1 MQTSSR
7 RRLASLLAVVPL
19 AAPLFGLGCGGGGE
33 AAKKPTSP
41 APAEPVA
48 SVPPPAPKALE
59 GVDVAAMDPSVN
71 ACEDFYDYAC
81 GGWMKATPI
90 PEDEARW
97 MRSFNVIQER
107 NETRLHDI
115 LVAYAKEPPASQPYS
130 KALGDYFASCI
141 DEAAVEKA
149 GLSPIEAE
157 LKRIEA
163 IKDLPSLVKTIAH
176 LQLLGVT
183 AFFEVG
189 SAQDFKDAT
198 QVVGVVDQGGLGL
211 PDRDYYLAQS
221 EGSKKIR
228 DAYAAHVERM
238 FVLAGD
244 TPAQAKKHAK
254 TVMAVETSLARASM
268 SKVLR
273 REPANTYH
281 RVELRGLEEIAPAVT
296 WTAYWAELGFPN
308 VTAINAASP
317 WFMASLSRM
326 LDAKKKPDLKSVGSA
341 AEPVAAAK
349 TEPSASAK
357 GDPAAAAK
365 AAAPVAGVELKNA
378 PLAELKT
385 YLRYHLLAAS
395 APLLP
400 ERFVQEDF
408 AMKRELTGA
417 AKLLPRWKRCVRA
430 VDGSMGE
437 ALAQPFVKETLGAEG
452 KGRALELIE
461 QIEAAMHDNLDHL
474 AWMDAPTRVR
484 ALEKLGLVANK
495 IGYPD
500 VWRSYDGLA
509 IDRASYAGNVLAASA
524 FEARRQLAKIG
535 RPVDRNEWYM
545 SPPTVNA
552 YYDPSMNQMVF
563 PAGILQPPF
572 YSNRATDGIN
582 FGGIGM
588 VMGHELTHGF
598 DDEGRKFDGRGNL
611 VEWWTPTVGTEFDK
625 RAACVEKQFDAYTPI
640 DGLHINGKLTLGENI
655 ADLGG
660 IKLAHAALAKRLAT
674 HPEPKTGDFTP
685 EQQLFL
691 GYAQAWCGNM
701 RPEMQRMRL
710 MTDPHSP
717 ARYRVIGPLSN
728 LPEFAQAFECKPGQ
742 AMVRPAAERCEVW

>member
-1 MQTSSR
+1 MQTPSR
-7 RRLASLLAVVPL
+7 RLVSLIAVLPL
-19 AAPLFGLGCGGGGE
+19 AAPLLGLGCGGGGE
-33 AAKKPTSP
+33 AAKSP
-41 APAEPVA
+41 APASPVA
-48 SVPPPAPKALE
+48 SVPPPAASALL
-59 GVDVAAMDPSVN
+59 GVDEAAMDPSVN
-71 ACEDFYDYAC
+71 ACEDFYEYAC

-107 NETRLHDI
+107 NETRLRDI
-115 LVAYAKEPPASQPYS
+115 LTAYAKEPPASQAYA

-141 DEAAVEKA
+141 DEAAIERA
-149 GLSPIEAE
+149 GLGPIAAE
-157 LKRIEA
+157 LERIEA

-189 SAQDFKDAT
+189 SGQDFKDAT
-198 QVVGVVDQGGLGL
+198 QVIGIVDQGGLGL
-211 PDRDYYLAQS
+211 PDRDYYLEPGEA
-221 EGSKKIR
+221 SKKVR
-228 DAYAAHVERM
+228 DAYEAHVERM

-244 TPAQAKKHAK
+244 APVEAKRRAK
-254 TVMAVETSLARASM
+254 TVLAIETSLARASM

-281 RVELRGLEEIAPAVT
+281 RIELRGLTEVAPAIG
-296 WTAYWAELGFPN
+296 WAAYWAELGSPK
-308 VTAINAASP
+308 VTAINVASP
-317 WFMASLSRM
+317 AFMASLSRM
-326 LDAKKKPDLKSVGSA
+326 LDAKKKPSLESV
-341 AEPVAAAK
+341 
-349 TEPSASAK
+349 ASAK
-357 GDPAAAAK
+357 AAPVAKAPAAK
-365 AAAPVAGVELKNA
+365 AAAELQSA

-385 YLRYHLLAAS
+385 YLRFHLLAAA

-408 AMKRELTGA
+408 AMKRALTGA
-417 AKLLPRWKRCVRA
+417 TKLLPRWKRCVRA
-430 VDGSMGE
+430 VDHGMGE
-437 ALAQPFVKETLGAEG
+437 ALAQPFVRETLGAEG
-452 KGRALELIE
+452 KGRALELIR
-461 QIEAAMHDNLDHL
+461 QIEAAMHARLDTL
-474 AWMDAPTRVR
+474 SWMDAPTRTR
-484 ALEKLGLVANK
+484 ALEKLALITNK

-500 VWRSYDGLA
+500 VWRSYDGLS
-509 IDRASYAGNVLAASA
+509 IDRASYAGNALAASA

-535 RPVDRNEWYM
+535 QPVDRNEWYM

-572 YSNRATDGIN
+572 YSNRATGAVN
-582 FGGIGM
+582 LGGIGM

-611 VEWWTPTVGTEFDK
+611 VEWWTPAVGVEFEQ
-625 RAACVEKQFDAYTPI
+625 RAACVEKQFDGYTPI

-660 IKLAHAALAKRLAT
+660 LKLAYAALAKRLAT
-674 HPEPKTGDFTP
+674 QPEPKTGGFTP
-685 EQQLFL
+685 AQQFFI

-728 LPEFAQAFECKPGQ
+728 LPEFAAAFECKPGQ
-742 AMVRPAAERCEVW
+742 AMVRPAAERCEIW